1 MDPES
6 FIPVLIRGL
15 TDIREAYEYGVGIFT
30 AESVRQADLLQQ
42 VVASADSDQKA
53 EVILRLNAGSQFG
66 MAKEDVFDILQRRET
81 SYRSLN
87 ITGIHYFVGTQRKRA
102 KRKIKE
108 LQVLLEL
115 FEDIRNSFGLE
126 LKKLE
131 YGPGFAVPYFADDDF
146 SDTLFPVKELKDIL
160 KEVAQKVELTN

>member
-1 MDPES
+1 M
-6 FIPVLIRGL
+6 PVLSL
-15 TDIREAYEYGVGIFT
+15 EW
-30 AESVRQADLLQQ
+30 
-42 VVASADSDQKA
+42 QKR
-53 EVILRLNAGSQFG
+53 IL
-66 MAKEDVFDILQRRET
+66 FDILQHRENR
-81 SYRSLN
+81 YRSLN

-108 LQVLLEL
+108 LQMLLEL
-115 FEDIRNSFGLE
+115 FEEIRNLFGLE

-160 KEVAQKVELTN
+160 NEVAQKVELTIEMGRFFVTECGTYYTNVADLKTVGNAHYCIVDGGMNI

>member
-6 FIPVLIRGL
+6 FIPVLIRGI

-66 MAKEDVFDILQRRET
+66 MQRGC
-81 SYRSLN
+81 
-87 ITGIHYFVGTQRKRA
+87 I
-102 KRKIKE
+102 
-108 LQVLLEL
+108 
-115 FEDIRNSFGLE
+115 
-126 LKKLE
+126 
-131 YGPGFAVPYFADDDF
+131 
-146 SDTLFPVKELKDIL
+146 
-160 KEVAQKVELTN
+160 

>member
-1 MDPES
+1 M
-6 FIPVLIRGL
+6 
-15 TDIREAYEYGVGIFT
+15 
-30 AESVRQADLLQQ
+30 QH
-42 VVASADSDQKA
+42 
-53 EVILRLNAGSQFG
+53 
-66 MAKEDVFDILQRRET
+66 RET
-81 SYRSLN
+81 RYKSLN

-108 LQVLLEL
+108 LQMLLEL
-115 FEDIRNSFGLE
+115 FEEIRNLFGLE

-160 KEVAQKVELTN
+160 KEVAQKVELTIEMGRFFTAECGTWETHIIVLWMEE

>member
-1 MDPES
+1 
-6 FIPVLIRGL
+6 
-15 TDIREAYEYGVGIFT
+15 
-30 AESVRQADLLQQ
+30 
-42 VVASADSDQKA
+42 DSDQKA
-53 EVILRLNAGSQFG
+53 EVILCLNAGSQFG
-66 MAKEDVFDILQRRET
+66 MAKEDLFDILQRRET

-115 FEDIRNSFGLE
+115 FEDIRNRFGLE

-131 YGPGFAVPYFADDDF
+131 YGPGFAVLILQMMIFRILYF
-146 SDTLFPVKELKDIL
+146 L
-160 KEVAQKVELTN
+160 